1 MSDYCKKQ
9 AHSVMVKAVFKRE
22 ALEVPKKWGTTQFY
36 FCKPESLLEWQK
48 KNKIELPP
56 LPIRGDFF
64 KELGGGATEFCPV
77 MTTCF

>member
-64 KELGGGATEFCPV
+64 KELGGGQQNFSLS
-77 MTTCF
+77 